1 MFQSDAPSKSPLFTY
16 HPPLTE
22 RACGLVSIPHSGED
36 VPAEFWPMLSA
47 DLATMRE
54 DVDFR
59 VDALVDIEAL
69 QQAGVGVLVA
79 HVHRVCVDLNRDE
92 KNCILFWM
100 QNTQGVPQVKERP
113 TAEYEQELV
122 DRYHRPFFEVYTS
135 LLRELERRLP
145 GPVPV
150 VDLHSMPSRPTAY
163 HMKQNPHQ
171 RLTRAEFCISDQHGK
186 TCAPAFIARFGE
198 LLRSQGFSVAVND
211 PYVGGFVTT
220 FVNRFRTNNIQ
231 IEINRAVYM
240 DEEKKELIAAHVQR
254 LRPAL
259 TEVLIA
265 GLTGRAV

>member
-16 HPPLTE
+16 HPPLTDQA
-22 RACGLVSIPHSGED
+22 RALVSIPHSGED
-36 VPAEFWPMLSA
+36 VPAEFWPLLSA

-54 DVDFR
+54 DVDFK

-69 QQAGVGVLVA
+69 QRAGVGVLVA

-100 QNTQGVPQVKERP
+100 QNTQGVTQVKERP
-113 TAEYEQELV
+113 AAGYEQELV

-135 LLRELERRLP
+135 LLRDLERRTP

-171 RLTRAEFCISDQHGK
+171 QQTRAEFCISDQHGK
-186 TCAPAFIARFGE
+186 TCDPAFIARFGE
-198 LLRSQGFSVAVND
+198 LLRAQRYSVAVND

-231 IEINRAVYM
+231 IEINRGIYM
-240 DEEKKELIAAHVQR
+240 DEASKMLDPQRALVVKAH
-254 LRPAL
+254 L
-259 TEVLIA
+259 TRVLIDGFA
-265 GLTGRAV
+265 RFDA